1 MRDKWSKQY
10 LPTDKPFAILISVG
24 GRLERNK
31 AIKKAIGIA
40 LLQARDH
47 FIDPNKS
54 IVIRFHDVLCWNNF
68 CLQNSNRQKEG
79 YVKFLIGFAYIYP
92 GSADIWNLERC

>member
-1 MRDKWSKQY
+1 
-10 LPTDKPFAILISVG
+10 VG

-40 LLQARDH
+40 LLQAWDH

-54 IVIRFHDVLCWNNF
+54 IIIRFHDVLCRNNF

-79 YVKFLIGFAYIYP
+79 YIKFLIGFVFCSTTLAVLFSERTLFSSHNK
-92 GSADIWNLERC
+92 SA